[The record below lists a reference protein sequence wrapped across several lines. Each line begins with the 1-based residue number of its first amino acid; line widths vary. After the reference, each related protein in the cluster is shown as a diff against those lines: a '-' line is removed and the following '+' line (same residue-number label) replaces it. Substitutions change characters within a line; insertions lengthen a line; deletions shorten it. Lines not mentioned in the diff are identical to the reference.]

1 MCGVIDTLGTFAKDS
16 IGEIASHPLQALG
29 AAAGVPGYDPF
40 FGGLFNSQDAIISP
54 TGNFTSGAWNDMYN
68 ANPNDAGALSTMSGV
83 NAMADKVAPAI
94 AGGFAA
100 PALAGGAIGEGGDAA
115 TIGADTFG
123 SGLGAAS
130 ASGADGTLGGLEAG
144 MGGSSL
150 FGAGAGTGTAIGSG
164 VAQGM
169 GAGGLGMASGGSLD
183 GLTAASGA
191 YTAGLG
197 GSSTG
202 TGLSGLASGG
212 SQVPSA
218 ATDTSGGALSTE
230 GSQAAAGGA
239 SGTGSP
245 MGFDQASSGYG
256 GAADG
261 TSAAGGGSNT
271 LGSMSATSPTN
282 TGIAGST
289 PTSSGSN
296 MGFFGDDGTTG
307 SGAPYGFGGNGGQA
321 TNVGVGGE
329 QAAGGFNWSD
339 PNTLST
345 LMKLGN
351 TGLNAYQQHAQQQSQ
366 NQYANS
372 IASMFSPNSP
382 YAQQMQQTLARQDAA
397 AGRNSQGG
405 TRAVQLAAALTQAQ
419 AQAMGGNNYAKAAT
433 ATPGA
438 NILNGVFSNFASPQG
453 IQSLSNFG
461 SGAFNSLSSLFG

>member
-169 GAGGLGMASGGSLD
+169 GAGGLGVASGSSLD

-212 SQVPSA
+212 SQVPNA
-218 ATDTSGGALSTE
+218 AADTGGGALSTE
-230 GSQAAAGGA
+230 GSQAASGGL
-239 SGTGSP
+239 GGQTGSGAP
-245 MGFDQASSGYG
+245 MGFDQSAASSGAPG
-256 GAADG
+256 GANA
-261 TSAAGGGSNT
+261 N
-271 LGSMSATSPTN
+271 LGSLSASSPSS

-438 NILNGVFSNFASPQG
+438 SILNGVFSNFASPQG
-453 IQSLSNFG
+453 MQQLSNFG